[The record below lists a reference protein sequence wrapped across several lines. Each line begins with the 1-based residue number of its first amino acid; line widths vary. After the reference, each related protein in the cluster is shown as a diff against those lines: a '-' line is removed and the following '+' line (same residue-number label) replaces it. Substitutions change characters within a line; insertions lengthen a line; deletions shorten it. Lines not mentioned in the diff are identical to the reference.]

1 MRVISIPVSLLWKIK
16 MPLRQ
21 KLALMG
27 IFSLTLFVVIIS
39 IVRVAVIRISD
50 RVNVDQTWLFV
61 WANVEMGVGK
71 GERLNTSL
79 SANPCC

>member
-1 MRVISIPVSLLWKIK
+1 

-27 IFSLTLFVVIIS
+27 IFSLTVIVMASAIG
-39 IVRVAVIRISD
+39 RVAIIQTSD
-50 RVNVDQTWLFV
+50 HRNADQTWLFI

-71 GERLNTSL
+71 VYGFQT
-79 SANPCC
+79 

>member
-1 MRVISIPVSLLWKIK
+1 

-27 IFSLTLFVVIIS
+27 IFSLAVIVMAIA
-39 IVRVAVIRISD
+39 IGRVAIIQTPDHRNADQIR
-50 RVNVDQTWLFV
+50 LFI

-71 GERLNTSL
+71 VYGFQT
-79 SANPCC
+79 

>member
-1 MRVISIPVSLLWKIK
+1 

-27 IFSLTLFVVIIS
+27 IFSLTLIVMTIS
-39 IVRVAVIRISD
+39 IVRVAVTRTSD
-50 RVNVDQTWLFV
+50 KRSADQTWIFV

-71 GERLNTSL
+71 G
-79 SANPCC
+79 

>member
-1 MRVISIPVSLLWKIK
+1 MSLLWKVK

-27 IFSLTLFVVIIS
+27 IFSLTLIVMTIS
-39 IVRVAVIRISD
+39 IVRVAVTRTSD
-50 RVNVDQTWLFV
+50 KRSADQTWIFV

-71 GERLNTSL
+71 G
-79 SANPCC
+79 

>member
-1 MRVISIPVSLLWKIK
+1 MKVITIPVSLLWRVK

-27 IFSLTLFVVIIS
+27 IFSLTVIVMIIS
-39 IVRVAVIRISD
+39 IVRVAVTRTSD
-50 RVNVDQTWLFV
+50 KVNADQTWLFV

-71 GERLNTSL
+71 GKSL
-79 SANPCC
+79 TYIVIS

>member
-1 MRVISIPVSLLWKIK
+1 MTIPVLLLWKVK

-27 IFSLTLFVVIIS
+27 IFSLAVIVMAIA
-39 IVRVAVIRISD
+39 IGRVAIIQTPDHRNADQIR
-50 RVNVDQTWLFV
+50 LFI

-71 GERLNTSL
+71 VYGFQT
-79 SANPCC
+79 